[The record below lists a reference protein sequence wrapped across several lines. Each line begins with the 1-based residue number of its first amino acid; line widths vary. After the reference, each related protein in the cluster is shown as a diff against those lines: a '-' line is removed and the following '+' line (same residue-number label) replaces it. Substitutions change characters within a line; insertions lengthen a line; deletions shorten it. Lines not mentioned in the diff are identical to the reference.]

1 MAMTEAY
8 ARALVARNAAK
19 LRDAIHAVQ
28 AHETNDI
35 TLHKLAEVC
44 AECNWC
50 EREYGEDCK

>member
-1 MAMTEAY
+1 MPMTERY
-8 ARALVARNAAK
+8 ARGLVAKLAHD

-44 AECNWC
+44 AECAWC
-50 EREYGEDCK
+50 EREYGEETK